1 MLKIKYYNRY
11 HDTQQQHANYSLQQA
26 CNTVSHVQIH
36 VNSKYKS
43 VKIPCSTVHK
53 MSLVNETLGSET
65 ETETFAFLSET
76 RPSKKFRNGDETK
89 T

>member
-26 CNTVSHVQIH
+26 CNKVSHVQIH

-65 ETETFAFLSET
+65 ETFAFLSET
-76 RPSKKFRNGDETK
+76 RSRPSKKFRNGDETK